1 MTKKLIIDTDA
12 GIDDAIAILMAL
24 AASDC
29 EVVAITAVSGNVP
42 LDLVTRN
49 VGIVLD
55 AAGSGP
61 LPIFRGA
68 DRPLLLPAVHAAYV
82 HGQDGLGDAGF
93 PTSSR
98 PIDPEPAAQAL
109 VRVARENPGATLIAL
124 GPLTNVAL
132 ALALEPNLPQ
142 LLAGAV
148 LMGGA
153 VRAHG
158 NVTPVAEFN
167 IYADAEAAAM
177 VFARGL
183 NPTVLDWE
191 ATLATPVPWGIWDEL
206 LDAGPI
212 GKRFVAPMTTEHA
225 RRGRERGRPGILWPD
240 PLAMAVLL
248 DPACAT
254 IYPARVDVDTSRGV
268 GHGMTAVDTIGRSG
282 QPHNAQIVAE
292 VNLERFIALL
302 EQTFRMECH
311 LVEDRG

>member
-24 AASDC
+24 AAPDY

-42 LDLVTRN
+42 LDLVARN

-61 LPIFRGA
+61 IPIFRGA
-68 DRPLLLPAVHAAYV
+68 DRPLLAPTVHAANV

-93 PTSSR
+93 PASSR

-142 LLAGAV
+142 LLAGTV

-153 VRAHG
+153 MRAHG

-183 NPTVLDWE
+183 HPTVLDWE
-191 ATLATPVPWGIWDEL
+191 ATLATPVPWEIWDRL
-206 LDAGPI
+206 LAAGPI
-212 GKRFVAPMTTEHA
+212 GAQFVAPMTTDLA
-225 RRGRERGRPGILWPD
+225 GRSHERGRRGILMPD

-248 DPACAT
+248 DSGCAT
-254 IYPARVDVDTSRGV
+254 TYPAHVDVDTSRGV
-268 GHGMTAVDTIGRSG
+268 GHGLTALDTLGRGG

-292 VNLERFIALL
+292 VHLGRFTAL
-302 EQTFRMECH
+302 
-311 LVEDRG
+311 

>member
-1 MTKKLIIDTDA
+1 MTKKLIIDTDT
-12 GIDDAIAILMAL
+12 GIDDAVAILMAL
-24 AASDC
+24 AAPDC

-42 LDLVTRN
+42 LDLVQRN

-55 AAGSGP
+55 AAGSY
-61 LPIFRGA
+61 PIPTFRGA
-68 DRPLLLPAVHAAYV
+68 DRPLFAPPVHAASV

-93 PTSSR
+93 PASSR
-98 PIDPEPAAQAL
+98 PIEREPAAQAL

-132 ALALEPNLPQ
+132 ALALEPDLPQ
-142 LLAGAV
+142 LLAGTV

-191 ATLATPVPWGIWDEL
+191 ATMATPVPWDAWEAL
-206 LDAGPI
+206 LAAGPI
-212 GKRFVAPMTTEHA
+212 GAQFVAPMTAGHA

-240 PLAMAVLL
+240 PLAMAVVL

-254 IYPARVDVDTSRGV
+254 TYPTRIDVDTSRGV
-268 GHGMTAVDTIGRSG
+268 GHGMTALDTVGRSG
-282 QPHNAQIVAE
+282 LPHNAQIVAE
-292 VNLERFIALL
+292 VNLDRFTALL
-302 EQTFRMECH
+302 ERAFRMECY
-311 LVEDRG
+311 LNDER